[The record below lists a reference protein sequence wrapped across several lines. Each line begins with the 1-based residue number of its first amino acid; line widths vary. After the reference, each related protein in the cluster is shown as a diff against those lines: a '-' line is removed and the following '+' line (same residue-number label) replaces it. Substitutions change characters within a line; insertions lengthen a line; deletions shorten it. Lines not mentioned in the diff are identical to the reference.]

1 MRRTLA
7 RQGRAAARAWAG
19 GFTLIELL
27 VVLAVVAVLAGA
39 AAPALSGITG
49 ANARQAAGEVAGS
62 MRALF
67 DIAALRHETCR
78 MVLDLQERA
87 YWAECTR
94 REPPREAAS
103 AGDPHAASAGGE
115 RAASDEPVADADL
128 DERFADIDNP
138 EKRRLLAR
146 TRFGSFADPVA
157 KRRKLPGSVA
167 FTEVWSEH
175 QREPISEGRAY
186 VYFHPQRRAEQARV
200 PVVDGDHVY
209 SIVLEPWTGRARIVS
224 GMAEIPRT

>member
-1 MRRTLA
+1 MKRGGHHIRRTTCA
-7 RQGRAAARAWAG
+7 RR
-19 GFTLIELL
+19 GFTLIELM

-39 AAPALSGITG
+39 ATPALNGVTG
-49 ANARQAAGEVAGS
+49 ANARQAAGELSGS

-87 YWAECTR
+87 WWAECTR
-94 REPPREAAS
+94 RNEPRPEAGAEAHGGDS
-103 AGDPHAASAGGE
+103 AGAG
-115 RAASDEPVADADL
+115 AADAEEEALAD
-128 DERFADIDNP
+128 DERFEDVSNP

-146 TRFGSFADPVA
+146 SRFGSFADPVA
-157 KRRKLPGSVA
+157 KRRELPGDVA
-167 FTEVWSEH
+167 FGEVWSEH

-209 SIVLEPWTGRARIVS
+209 SVVLEPWTGRARVVS
-224 GMAEIPRT
+224 GVPEIPRT

>member
-1 MRRTLA
+1 MTRHPHSA
-7 RQGRAAARAWAG
+7 GGACRAAGR

-39 AAPALSGITG
+39 AAPALSGVTG

-67 DIAALRHETCR
+67 DVAALRHETCR

-87 YWAECTR
+87 WWAECTR
-94 REPPREAAS
+94 RNEPPAPAGAEGASGDRQAEDEALAEQFPDVEN
-103 AGDPHAASAGGE
+103 A
-115 RAASDEPVADADL
+115 
-128 DERFADIDNP
+128 

-146 TRFGSFADPVA
+146 SSFGSFPDAVA
-157 KRRKLPGSVA
+157 KRRQLPGDVGFA
-167 FTEVWSEH
+167 EVWSEH
-175 QREPISEGRAY
+175 QREPVSEGRAY
-186 VYFHPQRRAEQARV
+186 VYFYPQRRAEQARI

-209 SIVLEPWTGRARIVS
+209 SVVLEPWTGRARIVP

>member
-1 MRRTLA
+1 MA
-7 RQGRAAARAWAG
+7 RCSESARSAARAGAG

-39 AAPALSGITG
+39 AAPALRGVTG

-67 DIAALRHETCR
+67 DVAALRHETCR

-87 YWAECTR
+87 WWAECTR
-94 REPPREAAS
+94 HNESALAESPHGGGEGEAA
-103 AGDPHAASAGGE
+103 AA
-115 RAASDEPVADADL
+115 AADDAEL
-128 DERFADIDNP
+128 EERFEDVDNP

-146 TRFGSFADPVA
+146 SRFGSFADPIA
-157 KRRKLPGSVA
+157 KRRELPGDVA
-167 FTEVWSEH
+167 FKDVWSEH
-175 QREPISEGRAY
+175 QREPVSEGRAY

-200 PVVDGDHVY
+200 PLVDGDHVY
-209 SIVLEPWTGRARIVS
+209 SVVLEPWTGRARVVA
-224 GMAEIPRT
+224 GMPEIPRT

>member
-1 MRRTLA
+1 MRGSLDVEQRSE
-7 RQGRAAARAWAG
+7 RR

-39 AAPALSGITG
+39 AAPALSGVTG

-78 MVLDLQERA
+78 MVLDLQEHA
-87 YWAECTR
+87 WWAECTR
-94 REPPREAAS
+94 RSEPAAE
-103 AGDPHAASAGGE
+103 GDPEAHAGADG
-115 RAASDEPVADADL
+115 AAADEEL
-128 DERFADIDNP
+128 EERFEEIQNP

-146 TRFGSFADPVA
+146 SRFGSFADPVA
-157 KRRKLPGSVA
+157 KRRELPGNVE
-167 FTEVWSEH
+167 FKDVWSEH

-186 VYFHPQRRAEQARV
+186 IYFHPQRRAEQARV

-209 SIVLEPWTGRARIVS
+209 SIVLEPWTGRARIVA
-224 GMAEIPRT
+224 GLPEIPRT